1 MDADRQRRYAGADA
15 PVVPEPSMR
24 MSATR
29 LVACAAAMLA
39 VAGGCL
45 AQAVVVPKVIHIVV
59 PFSPGASN
67 DVVARALAGPLARRL
82 DTTVVVE
89 NKPGA
94 AGVIGADAVAK
105 APRDGSV
112 LLLTSSSFLTAA
124 ATQPTVPYD
133 AATAFAPVAMIGQG
147 PLVLAVSSS
156 TPYRTPAELLAAAR
170 AQPDVL
176 NYGTAGIG
184 SIGHLATELFDDA
197 AKIRMKHVPYKGA
210 ANAAVDLAG
219 GQIQVMI
226 SSYSTL
232 APLIKAGKVR
242 PLAVTSR
249 EAHPAFADLPPLA
262 AAVPGFAIDL
272 WVGVLAPAGTPA
284 ALVERLNGEIVDI
297 AASPEM
303 AVVLEPDGTVP
314 SRIGPAAF
322 ATRVRDELA
331 QWKRVAGERKIV
343 AE

>member
-1 MDADRQRRYAGADA
+1 
-15 PVVPEPSMR
+15 
-24 MSATR
+24 
-29 LVACAAAMLA
+29 
-39 VAGGCL
+39 
-45 AQAVVVPKVIHIVV
+45 
-59 PFSPGASN
+59 
-67 DVVARALAGPLARRL
+67 
-82 DTTVVVE
+82 
-89 NKPGA
+89 
-94 AGVIGADAVAK
+94 
-105 APRDGSV
+105 
-112 LLLTSSSFLTAA
+112 
-124 ATQPTVPYD
+124 
-133 AATAFAPVAMIGQG
+133 
-147 PLVLAVSSS
+147 
-156 TPYRTPAELLAAAR
+156 
-170 AQPDVL
+170 
-176 NYGTAGIG
+176 
-184 SIGHLATELFDDA
+184 
-197 AKIRMKHVPYKGA
+197 
-210 ANAAVDLAG
+210 
-219 GQIQVMI
+219 MI

-284 ALVERLNGEIVDI
+284 ALVERLNREIVDI